1 MPYKFDEHDATD
13 LSRMIRRRRPEW
25 THQGIMKSLQQAAE
39 AGATLGQVTT
49 AAEKS
54 TQNKKALTPAAIM
67 WPEHWTTEA
76 KTPNMTGTR
85 LCAQCDPARKHAV
98 TDMTEVARGVW
109 ICHECSGASAAGVG
123 A

>member
-39 AGATLGQVTT
+39 AGATLGQATT

-67 WPEHWTTEA
+67 WAEHWAAEA
-76 KTPNMTGTR
+76 KSVNMTGTR
-85 LCAQCDPARKHAV
+85 LCSQCDPARKHPVA
-98 TDMTEVARGVW
+98 DMTELARGVW
-109 ICHECSGASAAGVG
+109 ICAACAGASSSEAG

>member
-13 LSRMIRRRRPEW
+13 LSRMIRRRRPDW

-39 AGATLGQVTT
+39 AGASLGQVTM

-67 WPEHWTTEA
+67 WAEHWTA
-76 KTPNMTGTR
+76 DVKAVNMTGTR
-85 LCAQCDPARKHAV
+85 LCAQCDPARKHPVAE
-98 TDMTEVARGVW
+98 MTEITKGVW
-109 ICHECSGASAAGVG
+109 LCGECAA
-123 A
+123 